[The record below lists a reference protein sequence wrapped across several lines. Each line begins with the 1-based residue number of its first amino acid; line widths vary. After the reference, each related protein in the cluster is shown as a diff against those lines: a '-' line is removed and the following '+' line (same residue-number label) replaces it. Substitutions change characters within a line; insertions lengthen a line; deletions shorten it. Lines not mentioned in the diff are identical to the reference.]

1 MAYGILLSLFI
12 AGLAI
17 PQLNTYLGWS
27 RLCEKASQLAVE
39 KQRSD
44 YFVYDISRAESMD
57 VFLKQDVQKTTR
69 EAIVN
74 NSLAGQ
80 LLLLPEKTIIND
92 AGIRSVIGAK
102 EQYSVGKYRI
112 VVL

>member
-1 MAYGILLSLFI
+1 
-12 AGLAI
+12 
-17 PQLNTYLGWS
+17 
-27 RLCEKASQLAVE
+27 
-39 KQRSD
+39 
-44 YFVYDISRAESMD
+44 MD
-57 VFLKQDVQKTTR
+57 VFLKQDVQITTR

-102 EQYSVGKYRI
+102 EQYSVGKYMI
-112 VVL
+112 VVF